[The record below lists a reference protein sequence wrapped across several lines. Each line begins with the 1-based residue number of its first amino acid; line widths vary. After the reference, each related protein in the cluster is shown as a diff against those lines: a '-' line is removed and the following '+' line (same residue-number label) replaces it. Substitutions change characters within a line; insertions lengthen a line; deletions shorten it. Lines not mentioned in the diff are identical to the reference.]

1 MTGAVERFAALARS
15 HLQYEETLAARHPA
29 PGYDAAIRDHGEFL
43 KKVDGQARY
52 LETAP
57 VDALHTLVEF
67 LKDWVID
74 HTLLENRRF
83 RASLKS

>member
-1 MTGAVERFAALARS
+1 MPHADRDTG
-15 HLQYEETLAARHPA
+15 YET
-29 PGYDAAIRDHGEFL
+29 AIRDHSEFVR
-43 KKVDGQARY
+43 KVEGLAKY

-57 VDALHTLVEF
+57 VTALHTMVEF

-83 RASLKS
+83 HAALES